1 MSVTYTLAELAQCS
15 GAVLHG
21 DGNCVIT
28 GVATLQS
35 ACDGQIS
42 FLTNSQYRKH
52 LTNTEASAVILR
64 PHDLPACGT
73 HALVSANPYLAY
85 ARVAACFMPP
95 IEAMPGVH
103 PQACVDE
110 SAEVAAS
117 AQVDAG
123 VVIGPHTVIGDKTI
137 IGPNCVLGEW
147 VRVGHNSRLV
157 AGVVLGDGTMLGNF
171 CLLHPGVVVG
181 SDGFGLAND
190 AGVWQ
195 KVPQLGSVI
204 IEDDVE
210 IGANTTIDRGAI
222 HDTVI
227 HQGVKLDNQ
236 IQVAH
241 NVEIGEHTAIAAC
254 TGIAGSAKIGRHCTL
269 AGGVGVVG
277 HIETADNV
285 HVSAMSML
293 SRSVR
298 ESGVYTGGVLAMPH
312 KQWQKNLARIK
323 QLDAM
328 ARRIGVLE
336 KQLAKYLSTATGI
349 DQEQVGG

>member
-1 MSVTYTLAELAQCS
+1 MLVSYTLAELAECS
-15 GAVLHG
+15 GATLHG
-21 DGNCVIT
+21 DGGCVIT

-35 ACDGQIS
+35 ALAGQIS
-42 FLTNSQYRKH
+42 FLTNSQYRKY
-52 LTNTEASAVILR
+52 LVTTRASAVILR
-64 PHDLPACGT
+64 PEDRSACKT
-73 HALVSANPYLAY
+73 HALVSDNPYLAY
-85 ARVAACFMPP
+85 ARIAACFMRPP
-95 IEAMPGVH
+95 EAIPGIH
-103 PQACVDE
+103 PRATVDA
-110 SAEVAAS
+110 SAQIAAS

-123 VVIGPHTVIGDKTI
+123 VVIGPRAVIGERAI
-137 IGPNCVLGEW
+137 IGPNCVLGEE
-147 VRVGHNSRLV
+147 VQVGPGSRLV
-157 AGVVLGDGTMLGNF
+157 ASVVLGDGITLGNN

-190 AGVWQ
+190 AGVWV
-195 KVPQLGSVI
+195 KVPQMGSVI

-227 HQGVKLDNQ
+227 RRGVKLDNQ

-241 NVEIGEHTAIAAC
+241 NVEIGEHSAIAAC
-254 TGIAGSAKIGRHCTL
+254 TGIAGSARIGKHCTL

-277 HIETADNV
+277 HIETADHV

-293 SRSVR
+293 TRSIR
-298 ESGVYTGGVLAMPH
+298 EPGVYTGGVRAMPH

-328 ARRIGVLE
+328 AKRISALE
-336 KQLAKYLSTATGI
+336 KQL
-349 DQEQVGG
+349 DQQRQTLAGKDHEQTND

>member
-1 MSVTYTLAELAQCS
+1 MLVSYTLAELAECS
-15 GAVLHG
+15 GATLHG
-21 DGNCVIT
+21 NGSCVIT

-35 ACDGQIS
+35 AHTGQIS
-42 FLTNSQYRKH
+42 FLTNSQYRKY
-52 LTNTEASAVILR
+52 LATTEASAVILR
-64 PHDLPACGT
+64 MEDLSACRV
-73 HALVSANPYLAY
+73 HALVSDNPYLAY
-85 ARVAACFMPP
+85 ARIAGCFMPAP
-95 IEAMPGVH
+95 KAIPGIH
-103 PQACVDE
+103 PRASVDD
-110 SAEVAAS
+110 SAQVAAS

-123 VVIGPHTVIGDKTI
+123 VVIGPDVVIGEHAI
-137 IGPNCVLGEW
+137 IGPNCVLGKQAH
-147 VRVGHNSRLV
+147 VGHSSRLV
-157 AGVVLGDGTMLGNF
+157 AGVMLGDGIRLGNN

-190 AGVWQ
+190 DGVWV
-195 KVPQLGSVI
+195 KVPQVGSVI

-227 HQGVKLDNQ
+227 RRGVKLDNQ

-241 NVEIGEHTAIAAC
+241 NVEIGEHSAIAAC

-277 HIETADNV
+277 HIETADYV

-293 SRSVR
+293 TRSIR
-298 ESGVYTGGVLAMPH
+298 EPGVYTGGMRAMPH

-323 QLDAM
+323 QLDTM
-328 ARRIGVLE
+328 AKRISALE
-336 KQLAKYLSTATGI
+336 KQLVQHKQTLAGKDHERT
-349 DQEQVGG
+349 DD